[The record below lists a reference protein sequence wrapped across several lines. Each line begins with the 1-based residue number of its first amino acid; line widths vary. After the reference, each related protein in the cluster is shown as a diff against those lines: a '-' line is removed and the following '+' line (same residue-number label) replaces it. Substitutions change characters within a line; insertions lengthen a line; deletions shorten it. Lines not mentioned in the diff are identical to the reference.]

1 MTTNDQLGIYLN
13 DHLAGA
19 HAGVEMA
26 RQLQDDIQKE
36 PEAEV
41 LGRLGEEIEEDL
53 DTLQG
58 LVDTIASTR
67 HPIKQAAGW
76 VAEKAHRLGVAEA
89 RTGSPHL
96 TRLLQAESLSLGVEG
111 KLCLW
116 LALIEAAPSN
126 PHLAAVDLQRLV
138 ERARDQRRR
147 LEVVRLAAA
156 RRAFATAEHVP

>member
-1 MTTNDQLGIYLN
+1 MTTDTNDQLGTYLN
-13 DHLAGA
+13 DHLGGA

-26 RQLQDDIQKE
+26 RQLQDEIQGE
-36 PEAEV
+36 PEAEG
-41 LGRLGEEIEEDL
+41 LGRLAEEIEEDL
-53 DTLQG
+53 DTLRG
-58 LVDTIASTR
+58 LVDAIGSTS

-111 KLCLW
+111 KHGLW
-116 LALIEAAPSN
+116 LALIEVAPSY
-126 PHLAAVDLQRLV
+126 PQLAAVDFQRLV
-138 ERARDQRRR
+138 DRALDQRRR

-156 RRAFATAEHVP
+156 RRAFATAD

>member
-1 MTTNDQLGIYLN
+1 MTTNNPLGIYLN

-26 RQLQDDIQKE
+26 RQLQDEIHKE

-41 LGRLGEEIEEDL
+41 LGRLAEEIEEDL
-53 DTLQG
+53 DTLG
-58 LVDTIASTR
+58 ELVDTIGSTR

-76 VAEKAHRLGVAEA
+76 VAEKAHRLGVAET

-96 TRLLQAESLSLGVEG
+96 TRLLQTESLSLGVEG

-116 LALIEAAPSN
+116 LALIEVAPSY
-126 PHLAAVDLQRLV
+126 PQLAAVDFRRLV
-138 ERARDQRRR
+138 DRAQDQRRR

-156 RRAFATAEHVP
+156 RRAFATAD

>member
-1 MTTNDQLGIYLN
+1 MTTNEQLGTYLN

-26 RQLQDDIQKE
+26 RQLQEEIQGE
-36 PEAEV
+36 PDAEI
-41 LGRLGEEIEEDL
+41 LGRLAEEIEEDL
-53 DTLQG
+53 DTLRG
-58 LVDTIASTR
+58 LMDMIGSTT

-76 VAEKAHRLGVAEA
+76 VAEKAHRLGVAEIL
-89 RTGSPHL
+89 TGSPHL

-116 LALIEAAPSN
+116 RALIEVAPSY
-126 PHLAAVDLQRLV
+126 PELAAVDLRKLAD
-138 ERARDQRRR
+138 RALDQRRR

-156 RRAFATAEHVP
+156 RRAFATAG